1 MKSAIISML
10 IVGVLLIIMAVIRGP
25 ETLSA
30 GVKATA
36 GQLLKFAPILIIAII
51 IAGFAEV
58 LIPSGFVE
66 KWLSTNSG
74 YKGILFAWMAGILTP
89 GGSIV
94 GMPLIAAM
102 YSTGAGVGVLV
113 TYASSM
119 ALSSFVKLPM
129 EIAFY
134 GWKFAAIRVGATLL
148 LPPLAGVAA
157 VLIEK
162 AVVRLTLSL

>member
-10 IVGVLLIIMAVIRGP
+10 VFTLVLIIMAVIKGP

-30 GVKATA
+30 GVKASA

-51 IAGFAEV
+51 IAGFAET
-58 LIPSGFVE
+58 LIPAGFVE
-66 KWLSTNSG
+66 KWLSSSSG
-74 YKGILFAWMAGILTP
+74 FKGIFFAWMAGVLTP

-102 YSTGAGVGVLV
+102 YSSGAGAGVLV

-119 ALSSFVKLPM
+119 ALSSFVKLPL
-129 EIAFY
+129 EVAFY
-134 GWKFAAIRVGATLL
+134 GWKFAGIRLAATIL
-148 LPPLAGVAA
+148 LPPVAGLMAYY
-157 VLIEK
+157 IEK
-162 AVVRLTLSL
+162 TVIR